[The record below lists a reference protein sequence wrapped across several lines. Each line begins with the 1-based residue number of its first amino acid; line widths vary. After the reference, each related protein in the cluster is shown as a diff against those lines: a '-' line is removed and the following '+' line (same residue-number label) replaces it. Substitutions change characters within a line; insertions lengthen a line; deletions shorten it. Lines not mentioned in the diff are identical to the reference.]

1 MMIDRKEESNAKPS
15 EDDFFNFK
23 KNLKKEG
30 DNKGLLE
37 IHVKQLPTPMITKK
51 KHDQSRNSW
60 NK

>member
-1 MMIDRKEESNAKPS
+1 MIDRKEESNAKPS

-37 IHVKQLPTPMITKK
+37 IHVK
-51 KHDQSRNSW
+51 
-60 NK
+60 